1 LALGCSRGNVVSLRT
16 GSKSGSIGEAE
27 RDSPSVA
34 IKEVVQQKVP
44 SRMFTKNRETCE
56 HKRKE
61 GRKVIVDEVATQRRR
76 RLLLRLHVATL

>member
-1 LALGCSRGNVVSLRT
+1 LALGCSRDNTVSLRN
-16 GSKSGSIGEAE
+16 GSKSGPTGEAE
-27 RDSPSVA
+27 RDLLSIV

-61 GRKVIVDEVATQRRR
+61 GREVT
-76 RLLLRLHVATL
+76 